1 MTPAF
6 PAGVFL
12 SCTSVSRQL
21 PCRRL
26 HISLSGAEKHSFQYR
41 TLLRHNPGAKNPPLA
56 HQTAPPHNFRC
67 REDTLFNTGPCY
79 ATITVPKIPL
89 WSTKLHR
96 PTTSG
101 AEKTLSLPSGMDLS
115 GRKIIFVLSET

>member
-12 SCTSVSRQL
+12 SCASVSRQL

-26 HISLSGAEKHSFQYR
+26 HISLSGAEKHSFQHQ
-41 TLLRHNPGAKNPPLA
+41 TLLRHNPGAENAPLA
-56 HQTAPPHNFRC
+56 HQTAPPRNFRC
-67 REDTLFNTGPCY
+67 R
-79 ATITVPKIPL
+79 
-89 WSTKLHR
+89 
-96 PTTSG
+96 
-101 AEKTLSLPSGMDLS
+101 KTLSLPSGMDLS